1 MLKLANDSTQLFW
14 ASGIDRLCHSPELL
28 ELSRESTKEP
38 TEHGLKGLWFP
49 LILFVLIAF
58 LIVWDIAED
67 LAAGTTTFHVVME
80 LIMMLASVAG
90 VFYFWNQLRIA
101 QRIETELKQNLKNA
115 HAETTRWQ
123 EQEQDLLYN
132 LRKAINKQ
140 FTLWD
145 LLPREKEIAFYL
157 LKGLSLKE
165 IAVCMGGTYL
175 SIKQQAHV
183 LYRKAGLGG
192 RAELSAFFLGGLL
205 QPDSGSTKAA
215 GPKFC

>member
-1 MLKLANDSTQLFW
+1 MSQKSIKRPVEQ
-14 ASGIDRLCHSPELL
+14 EL
-28 ELSRESTKEP
+28 R
-38 TEHGLKGLWFP
+38 GLWFP

-67 LAAGTTTFHVVME
+67 LAAGTTTFHVMVE

-90 VFYFWNQLRIA
+90 VYYFWNQLRIA
-101 QRIETELKQNLKNA
+101 RRIEADLKRNLKNA

-140 FTLWD
+140 FTQWD

-183 LYRKAGLGG
+183 LYRKAGIGG
-192 RAELSAFFLGGLL
+192 RAELSAFFLGGML
-205 QPDSGSTKAA
+205 QPDSRSSETHSK
-215 GPKFC
+215 PEPMESE